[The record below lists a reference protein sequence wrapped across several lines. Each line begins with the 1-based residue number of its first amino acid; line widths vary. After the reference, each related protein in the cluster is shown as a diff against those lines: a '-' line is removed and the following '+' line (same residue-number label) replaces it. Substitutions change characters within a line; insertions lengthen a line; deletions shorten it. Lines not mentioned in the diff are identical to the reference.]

1 MRQGGT
7 LEEGDLPM
15 KKVYVRVA
23 LLVSAAAAL
32 LLAGGAGIHYR

>member
-1 MRQGGT
+1 
-7 LEEGDLPM
+7 M

-32 LLAGGAGIHYR
+32 LLAGGAGSAWR